1 MVNQLNHSAVNTY
14 LDLMDSQRE
23 KMIAKIDGISQE
35 QLWQQPTPGEW
46 SIGEILHHNIL
57 LFRSMFPLVKFAWRR
72 FHWLGKL
79 LKNTAYKIE
88 IEDPYRKQSFPHRL
102 GFLWTPKYSEKN
114 QVSLSTLLEETR
126 LVHQEVRA
134 FYEGKDET
142 LLGHVY
148 LFDPLFG
155 FINLIL
161 TLQIG
166 IYHDQL
172 HYDDV
177 IKQRQ
182 TFKE

>member
-1 MVNQLNHSAVNTY
+1 VAKEKKDSVVNNY
-14 LDLMDSQRE
+14 LELMDSQRE
-23 KMIAKIDGISQE
+23 KMIVNLDGISQE
-35 QLWQQPTPGEW
+35 QLWQQPSPGEW

-57 LFRSMFPLVKFAWRR
+57 LFQSMFPLVKFAWRR
-72 FHWLGKL
+72 FRWLGNI
-79 LKNTAYKIE
+79 LKNTPYKKE
-88 IEDPYRKQSFPHRL
+88 MEDPYRQQSFPHRV

-114 QVSLSTLLEETR
+114 QISLSTLLDETR
-126 LVHQEVRA
+126 RVHQEVRA
-134 FYEGKDET
+134 FYEGKDES

-166 IYHDQL
+166 VYHDQL

-177 IKQRQ
+177 IKQWQ
-182 TFKE
+182 AFDE